1 MGGFNAN
8 PDPTNTQTANT
19 LDPSGM
25 LSKSSGGPGKKAQA
39 APPTYASPGSGQG
52 ASQYQQAAE
61 GQANQSHV
69 GLNGQFGSSGWSQD
83 PKTGAWT
90 QSQSLNGPL
99 GGAAAGLEGQIANQ
113 APLDYGLQSQQNAA
127 NSAYSQATSR
137 LDPQFAQQ
145 GEQLQS
151 QLASQGLDPGTD
163 AAKNAQGN
171 FDRAKTDAYQ
181 TAQNN
186 AWGQGLAAQ
195 QQSFGQSVQAQ
206 QAPYQHLQSLAQL
219 LGGAQGVGSAQS
231 PDYLAAMGLQG
242 NFNLGQANQQN
253 QAQGQGYQ
261 AIGSGVGALAGMLSD
276 LRAKFDIRELADEAL
291 PGVPWVE
298 FQYRHAP
305 GLIHRGVI
313 AQQVLAVRP
322 DLVRERPDGLLEVN
336 YGGLR

>member
-1 MGGFNAN
+1 MGV
-8 PDPTNTQTANT
+8 PDAE
-19 LDPSGM
+19 G
-25 LSKSSGGPGKKAQA
+25 KGPGNLGNKQSA
-39 APPTYASPGSGQG
+39 APPSYAPPGSGQDP
-52 ASQYQQAAE
+52 SQYQQAAE

-69 GLNGQFGSSGWSQD
+69 GLNGQFGSSGWAQD

-90 QSQSLNGPL
+90 QSQQLNGQL
-99 GGAAAGLEGQIANQ
+99 GQAASGLEGQVANQ

-171 FDRAKTDAYQ
+171 FDRSKTDAYQ

-186 AWGQGLAAQ
+186 AWSQGLAAQ
-195 QQSFGQSVQAQ
+195 QQSFGQSMQAQ
-206 QAPYQHLQSLAQL
+206 NAPYSHLQALQAL
-219 LGGAQGVGSAQS
+219 LGNAQGVGSAQS
-231 PDYLAAMGLQG
+231 PDYLTAMGEQG
-242 NFNLGQANQQN
+242 NFNLGQANQNN
-253 QAQGQGYQ
+253 QVAGQGYQ
-261 AIGSGVGALAGMLSD
+261 ALGSAAGAFLLSD

-305 GLIHRGVI
+305 GTIHCGVI

-336 YGGLR
+336 YGGIP

>member
-1 MGGFNAN
+1 MGASASNWVAN
-8 PDPTNTQTANT
+8 PLGAAGAPVPDKTGQ
-19 LDPSGM
+19 
-25 LSKSSGGPGKKAQA
+25 GPGNLGNKSTA
-39 APPTYASPGSGQG
+39 APPDFAAPGSPGQG
-52 ASQYQQAAE
+52 SQYQQAATA
-61 GQANQSHV
+61 QADQSHV
-69 GLNGQFGSSGWSQD
+69 GLNGAFGSSSWSQD
-83 PKTGAWT
+83 PTSGAWT
-90 QSQSLNGPL
+90 QSQSLNAPL
-99 GGAAAGLEGQIANQ
+99 AQAAGNLEGQLANQ
-113 APLDYGLQSQQNAA
+113 APLDYGQQAQQNATNA
-127 NSAYSQATSR
+127 AYSQATSR

-186 AWGQGLAAQ
+186 AVGQGLAAQ
-195 QQSFGQSVQAQ
+195 QQSFGQSLQAHQLTGQ
-206 QAPYQHLQSLAQL
+206 QLQQIQAL
-219 LGGAQGVGSAQS
+219 LGNAQGVGQAQS
-231 PDYLAAMGLQG
+231 SDYLQALSQQG
-242 NFNLGQANQQN
+242 NFNLGQANQIN

-261 AIGSGVGALAGMLSD
+261 GLGSAAGAAFALSD
-276 LRAKFDIRELADEAL
+276 ARAKFDIRELADEAL

-305 GLIHRGVI
+305 GPIHRGVI
-313 AQQVLAVRP
+313 AQQVALGRP

>member
-1 MGGFNAN
+1 MASASNWLKN
-8 PDPTNTQTANT
+8 PAGAAGLGVPDAE
-19 LDPSGM
+19 G
-25 LSKSSGGPGKKAQA
+25 KGPGNLGNKSTA
-39 APPTYASPGSGQG
+39 APPDFAGPGTPGQG
-52 ASQYQQAAE
+52 SQYQQAASA
-61 GQANQSHV
+61 QADQSHV
-69 GLNGQFGSSGWSQD
+69 NLNGQFGSSGWSQD

-99 GGAAAGLEGQIANQ
+99 AGAASGLEGQIANQ

-127 NSAYSQATSR
+127 NSAYAQATSR

-151 QLASQGLDPGTD
+151 QLAAQGLDPGTD
-163 AAKNAQGN
+163 AANNAQGN
-171 FDRAKTDAYQ
+171 LNRAKTDAYQ

-195 QQSFGQSVQAQ
+195 QQSFGQSVQANQ
-206 QAPYQHLQSLAQL
+206 QPYQHLQALAQL
-219 LGGAQGVGSAQS
+219 LGNAQGVGSAQS
-231 PDYLAAMGLQG
+231 PDYLAALGEQG
-242 NFNLGQANQQN
+242 NFNLGQANQVN

-261 AIGSGVGALAGMLSD
+261 ALGSAGGAFLGMLSD

-298 FQYRHAP
+298 FQFRHAP
-305 GLIHRGVI
+305 GPIHRGVI